1 MKTILRSASVV
12 LLMGAAPAA
21 AWAQTTVYVN
31 DAVTLGD
38 VYTSAPGSDATGTGT
53 AAAPYRTIARA
64 LQELPDGSTVRVDA
78 GTYPEQVL
86 LSRNVSVRGAGTAA
100 GGTAS
105 ATILEGQLLTAP
117 DGNGTSGI
125 LITTGGGTPE
135 APVTIANLTLRNYDF
150 GIQTNNG
157 NGKHDFLIE
166 DVEVANNR
174 RQGVFWN
181 AVGNNPVG
189 SERITFRRLRAT
201 GTAFSG
207 GSGGGAGGAGR
218 GLLIQSGHKH
228 AFLIENSVFE
238 QNRRAGID
246 VNDGSVSGLVI
257 RNCQFGLN
265 GGAAMSIL
273 GATGRLA
280 EGGPNVTFA
289 ALIENNVIRNNASNG
304 LELKS
309 CTGTGRGAGPGSF
322 VIRNNFIL
330 RAIQALPAEPQFDNA
345 GIAFI
350 DRDRNATVLDP
361 TGGFA
366 GNQTTGGA
374 WIEGNVIRGYL
385 PGAGAVLGVNAFG
398 MVLEGAN
405 NKVLRNVVSQCE
417 YGIQI
422 QDRPTGSSSALGAYY
437 GASGNNLLV
446 SAGDSINQNRIDSCQ
461 VFPLRAINLTN
472 VVNAS
477 LNWLGGTDAVA
488 MMGAS
493 GTGGLVSTL
502 NGSFNTQNSTGT
514 TGRLDISPYLNSG
527 TDTSPAPGF
536 QPDFSYLNV
545 AASSPSA
552 AGTLGNLQE
561 AVLMLTDGGTIDAAP
576 GSYDESVV
584 VNKNV
589 FLPQEGAPVSVRD
602 LTMNG
607 AGKTLTLRAPL
618 TISNSLTLT
627 NGIISSTS
635 TDLLTVAD
643 NATASGGNAGSYVQ
657 GPLRKLGNEAFVFPV
672 GQNGVLGR
680 LGISAPNNPSSA
692 FTAEYRAQGVGVTAV
707 QPPLTNASRV
717 EHWLL
722 ERTAG
727 NANVAV
733 QLFWED
739 GTRSGVVSLPELRV
753 ARLSGGAWVSE
764 GNTGT
769 SGSAASGSV
778 TSGTVNSFGTFSLA
792 SVNPINPLPVEL
804 TAFRAEAAGEGKAR
818 LHWTTAQEKNNRGF
832 EVERARN
839 GEKWQYVGFV
849 RGAGHSSQPKHY
861 TLLDASGLTDVVYY
875 RLKQLDTDGKA
886 TYSPIAAVR
895 LPAALGKL
903 ALFPNPATRE
913 LNLRLPNPATGAV
926 TVQIVDAAGR
936 TVWST
941 QIPANGQTLQLDLE
955 HRVKPGLYLVRVSG
969 KGLYDAAQQLVVR

>member
-1 MKTILRSASVV
+1 MKTTLRLTLVA
-12 LLMGAAPAA
+12 LLSGAALQAA
-21 AWAQTTVYVN
+21 RAQTTVYVN
-31 DAVTLGD
+31 DAVTAGD
-38 VYTSAPGSDATGTGT
+38 VYTSAPGSDALGTGT
-53 AAAPYRTIARA
+53 AAAPYRTVARA
-64 LQELPDGSTVRVDA
+64 LQELPEGSTVRIDA
-78 GTYPEQVL
+78 GTYTEQVVL
-86 LSRNVSVRGAGTAA
+86 GSNVSLRGAGTAA

-105 ATILEGQLLTAP
+105 ATVLEGQLLTAP
-117 DGNGTSGI
+117 DGTTGI
-125 LITTGGGTPE
+125 LITTSGGTPA

-166 DVEVANNR
+166 DVEVASNR

-207 GSGGGAGGAGR
+207 GTGGGANGAGR

-246 VNDGSVSGLVI
+246 VNDGSVSGLII

-273 GATGRLA
+273 GATGRLTA
-280 EGGPNVTFA
+280 GGPNTTFA

-309 CTGTGRGAGPGSF
+309 CAGTGRSTGPGSF
-322 VIRNNFIL
+322 VIRNNFVL

-350 DRDRNATVLDP
+350 DRDRSATLENP

-366 GNQTTGGA
+366 SDLTTGGA
-374 WIEGNVIRGYL
+374 WIEGNVVRGYL
-385 PGAGAVLGVNAFG
+385 PGNLAGFGVNAFG
-398 MVLEGAN
+398 MVLEGSN

-422 QDRPTGSSSALGAYY
+422 QDRPAGSSSAIGAYY
-437 GASGNNLLV
+437 GAGGNTLLV
-446 SAGDSINQNRIDSCQ
+446 SAGDSINQNRIDSCS

-493 GTGGLVSTL
+493 GTGGLVRTL
-502 NGSFNTQNSTGT
+502 NGSFATQNSTGT

-527 TDTSPAPGF
+527 TDTSPAAGF

-576 GSYDESVV
+576 GSYLESLVID
-584 VNKNV
+584 KNV

-607 AGKTLTLRAPL
+607 VGKTLTLRAPL
-618 TISNSLTLT
+618 TIDNSLTLT
-627 NGIISSTS
+627 SGLISSTS
-635 TDLLTVAD
+635 TDLLTLAD

-657 GPLRKLGNEAFVFPV
+657 GPLRKLGNDAFVFPV
-672 GQNGVLGR
+672 GQSGVLGR
-680 LGISAPNNPSSA
+680 LGISAPNTTSSA
-692 FTAEYRAQGVGVTAV
+692 FTAEYRAQGAGVAAV
-707 QPPLTNASRV
+707 QPPLSNASSV

-722 ERTAG
+722 ERSAG
-727 NANVAV
+727 NANVQV

-739 GTRSGVVSLPELRV
+739 GARSGVVSLPELRV
-753 ARLSGGAWVSE
+753 ARLSGSAWVNE

-769 SGSAASGSV
+769 TGAAASGSV
-778 TSGTVNSFGTFSLA
+778 TSGTVNSFGVFSLA
-792 SVNPINPLPVEL
+792 SVSPINPLPVEL
-804 TAFRAEAAGEGKAR
+804 TAFRAEAVGDGSVR

-849 RGAGHSSQPKHY
+849 RGAGTSSQPQHY

-875 RLKQLDTDGKA
+875 RLRQLDTDGKA

-895 LPAALGKL
+895 LLAAPGTL
-903 ALFPNPATRE
+903 ALFPNPASRE
-913 LNLRLPNPATGAV
+913 LNLRLPSPTTGAV
-926 TVQIVDAAGR
+926 TVRVLDAAGR
-936 TVWST
+936 VAWST
-941 QIPANGQTLQLDLE
+941 QVPANGQTVQLDLGN
-955 HRVKPGLYLVRVSG
+955 RLKPGLYLVRVSG
-969 KGLYDAAQQLVVR
+969 PGLDEAAQQLLVQ